1 VGVGSSLE
9 EPALRSPQTAYLTDG
24 SGSGLVVWPVFKTA
38 METPPAAP
46 VGSIPT
52 RSRHAPLAVL
62 PLLLLAGLLFNP
74 ATRLEGQASP
84 PPPRPAVNDTSL
96 RFISPFNAL
105 WRSLLLPGW
114 GQARLNRKLPAG
126 IFVAWEGVTLG
137 MTLKTRSELDY
148 LRRTGSGRA
157 DSKRQE
163 HEDWLVLLVFN
174 HLFAGLDAYV
184 AAHLADFPGDLR
196 LEALPQG
203 IGASVSLPLRRR

>member
-1 VGVGSSLE
+1 MGSFPCIAVFLGLTAIGTAGAAPKVLVIHSFGSAAPPFTTHSIAFETELTEQIGEPVDLDEVSLDHGRYATPDTE
-9 EPALRSPQTAYLTDG
+9 EALVDYLQKRHAHWQPD
-24 SGSGLVVWPVFKTA
+24 LVVPI
-38 METPPAAP
+38 
-46 VGSIPT
+46 GS
-52 RSRHAPLAVL
+52 
-62 PLLLLAGLLFNP
+62 
-74 ATRLEGQASP
+74 
-84 PPPRPAVNDTSL
+84 
-96 RFISPFNAL
+96 
-105 WRSLLLPGW
+105 
-114 GQARLNRKLPAG
+114 PAG

-196 LEALPQG
+196 LEALPEG
-203 IGASVSLPLRRR
+203 VGAGVSVPLRSR